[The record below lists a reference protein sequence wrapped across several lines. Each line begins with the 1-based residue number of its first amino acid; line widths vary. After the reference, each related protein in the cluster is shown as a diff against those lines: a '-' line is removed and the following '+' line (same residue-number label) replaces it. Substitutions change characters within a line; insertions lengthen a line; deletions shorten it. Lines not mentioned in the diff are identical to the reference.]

1 MKKKLQD
8 CMETKQSGG
17 LHITVQKNCQEDILI
32 EAQIK
37 QLKKLQYSLKDNDI
51 KLFIAFVKS
60 ISILYIYILLKD
72 ENSEFIY
79 HITDLFEKCMYSI
92 DRRDMENYLVNV
104 SEETKN
110 KIIRIITLRDKTI
123 KKIVNQV
130 FDLNTVCKE
139 KILGSDINHKLFSQY
154 LKKEN
159 QNNITIEQTEI
170 DLPFYRKFKLIQ
182 LLSLFLNE
190 TKESDF
196 LLVSKDSLEPNNKNQ
211 TLFDVNK
218 ENKKFNNLKLV
229 IDNFFNTIK
238 IKKKD
243 KEFFTDF
250 IYEFYMLMSIDE
262 FNLYSSKVSKKTLRN
277 YKAFLMILY
286 LLSHKIPTDILA
298 FVKTDFFIFNTDEK
312 KVDELIREI
321 RESIADKMFQQNI
334 NNMQ

>member
-1 MKKKLQD
+1 MEKILQD
-8 CMETKQSGG
+8 CMETKHNGG
-17 LHITVQKNCQEDILI
+17 LHITVQDNCQNDILI
-32 EAQIK
+32 DAQIE

-72 ENSEFIY
+72 ENSEFIH

-110 KIIRIITLRDKTI
+110 KILGIITMRDKTI

-130 FDLNTVCKE
+130 LDLNKVCKE
-139 KILGSDINHKLFSQY
+139 KIMESEIYYKLFSHY
-154 LKKEN
+154 FKKDK
-159 QNNITIEQTEI
+159 QNNITIEQTEN

-196 LLVSKDSLEPNNKNQ
+196 LLVSEDSLEPYNKSR
-211 TLFDVNK
+211 TIFETNK

-229 IDNFFNTIK
+229 IENFFDTIK

-243 KEFFTDF
+243 KEFFIDF
-250 IYEFYMLMSIDE
+250 IYEFYMYMSIDE
-262 FNLYSSKVSKKTLRN
+262 FNLYSSRVSKKTLRN

-286 LLSHKIPTDILA
+286 LLSHKIPTDILM
-298 FVKTDFFIFNTDEK
+298 FVKTEFFTFNADEK

-321 RESIADKMFQQNI
+321 RENIADKMFQKNI
-334 NNMQ
+334 NHM